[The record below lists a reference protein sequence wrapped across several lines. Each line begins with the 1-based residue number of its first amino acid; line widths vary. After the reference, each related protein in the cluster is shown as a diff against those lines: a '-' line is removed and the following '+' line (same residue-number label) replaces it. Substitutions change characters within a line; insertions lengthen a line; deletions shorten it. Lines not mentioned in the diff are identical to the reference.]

1 MKSKLIWSIVTA
13 STLTMAGL
21 AVAQTGTATPPDVT
35 PPSSTPGVG
44 TGSENKGLNTAEIKA
59 ADQAK
64 PELEAIRTRAKTLP
78 AKQNDASEP
87 KIEAAIK
94 NVNDEAAKNGSNVP
108 DRLAQEL
115 GMTSDALAAEKA
127 KFNAGFGELMIA
139 HLLLSNEKS
148 TSTVTLDDLFK
159 LHQDGMGWGQIAH
172 GMGLK
177 LGDLVSAAK
186 SEGRVATGKAKV
198 DTKTPKIRSEPEHG
212 AMASKGAAGTMEHGK
227 AATATGHEMG
237 GGAAAGH
244 GK

>member
-1 MKSKLIWSIVTA
+1 MKSKLIWSIITA

-21 AVAQTGTATPPDVT
+21 AVAQTSTTPPEVA

-44 TGSENKGLNTAEIKA
+44 TGPENQGLNTAETKA
-59 ADQAK
+59 ADEAK

-78 AKQNDASEP
+78 AKQD
-87 KIEAAIK
+87 EATETKVGANIK
-94 NVNDEAAKNGSNVP
+94 SVDTEAAKEGSKVP
-108 DRLAQEL
+108 DRLAKQL
-115 GMTSDALAAEKA
+115 GITPDALVAEKA

-177 LGDLVSAAK
+177 LGDLVSAAN
-186 SEGRVATGKAKV
+186 SVERVATGKGKV
-198 DTKTPKIRSEPEHG
+198 DTKTPRIRGEGEHG
-212 AMASKGAAGTMEHGK
+212 AMASKGAAGAAEHGK
-227 AATATGHEMG
+227 SATSPGHEMG
-237 GGAAAGH
+237 GGSAAGH